1 MKMLGVATD
10 VGPAVDARNGLCAAI
25 SYASCNRMHDA
36 DDVVRVRAVKG
47 VSHPAL
53 GACARYEVKAV
64 NMGSRGRQD
73 RGRRG
78 YHHGN
83 LRQALLEAA
92 RQLIKQQGAAGFS
105 LTEAARLAGVSA
117 AAPYRHFRD
126 REALLA
132 EVAKS
137 GFEQFADRL
146 EAAWEEGG
154 PSPIQA
160 FENVGRAYLAFARE
174 EPASYAA
181 MFEAG
186 LSVDESPELKAAAD
200 RAFDVLRRVTAA
212 VAQTAPDA
220 KLPPGALMSLHVWA
234 MSHGI
239 ATLFAEGK
247 PCRGKVPLTGE
258 EILEACMLIYLKGL
272 GIIPTDD

>member
-1 MKMLGVATD
+1 MLGVC
-10 VGPAVDARNGLCAAI
+10 VP
-25 SYASCNRMHDA
+25 
-36 DDVVRVRAVKG
+36 
-47 VSHPAL
+47 
-53 GACARYEVKAV
+53 YEVKAV
-64 NMGSRGRQD
+64 NMTRRGQRD

-83 LRQALLEAA
+83 LRQALLDAA
-92 RQLIKQQGAAGFS
+92 RQLIKQQGAGGFS

-132 EVAKS
+132 EVAVS

-146 EAAWEEGG
+146 ETAWNGG
-154 PSPIQA
+154 VPSPLQA
-160 FENVGRAYLAFARE
+160 FENVGRAYLAFAQE

-200 RAFDVLRRVTAA
+200 RAFDVLRHVTAE
-212 VAQTAPDA
+212 VAQTAPQA
-220 KLPPGALMSLHVWA
+220 NLPPGALMSLHVWA

-239 ATLFAEGK
+239 ATLFADGK
-247 PCRGKVPLTGE
+247 PCRGKVPLTAE
-258 EILEACMLIYLKGL
+258 EILEAGMLIYLRGL
-272 GIIPTDD
+272 GIIPTEK